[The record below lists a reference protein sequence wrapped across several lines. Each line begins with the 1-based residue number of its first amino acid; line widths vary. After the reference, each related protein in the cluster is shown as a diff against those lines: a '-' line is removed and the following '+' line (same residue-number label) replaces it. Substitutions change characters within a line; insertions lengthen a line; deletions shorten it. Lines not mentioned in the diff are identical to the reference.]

1 MKLLVSQKKK
11 DLESK
16 LKFWLLVS
24 QKKKDSDKKPKK
36 RLLELPS
43 KKDLLK
49 KLQQLKSKIG
59 LELKLKL
66 KLLNKRPPALPRSHV
81 ILLAQALN
89 LVPTISSIQFQS

>member
-49 KLQQLKSKIG
+49 KLQQLRSKIG
-59 LELKLKL
+59 LELK
-66 KLLNKRPPALPRSHV
+66 SV
-81 ILLAQALN
+81 LANFGFKSLFFKN
-89 LVPTISSIQFQS
+89 STICSFEI

>member
-1 MKLLVSQKKK
+1 MK
-11 DLESK
+11 
-16 LKFWLLVS
+16 LLVS

-49 KLQQLKSKIG
+49 KLQQLRSKIG

-66 KLLNKRPPALPRSHV
+66 KLLNQRPPALPRLHV

-89 LVPTISSIQFQS
+89 LVPTISSIQMQS